1 MKRVAFRWL
10 LVLILCLTLLPTVV
24 LAETDDITPIEPDKD
39 ENGVYQI
46 SNANELYGFAEIVND
61 LQNEDS
67 WNPHAN
73 AVLTADITVNEGVLK
88 PDGTLNTEKKDTFK
102 QWTPIGYNAS
112 SKGVWYGGTFDG
124 QNHTISGLYCDTD
137 QLCAGLFGHAKSNS
151 FIKNV
156 TVADSY
162 FSARNYVG
170 GVCGWNEYCTVA
182 GCINEST
189 VVGTS
194 NYSPVGGVCGYSD
207 YGYIEKCS
215 NFGTVIGI
223 GAHSDV
229 GGVCGRNGHRSIVGC
244 YNAGTVTGNGWS
256 VGGVCGSFSQG
267 AIIGCHNVGV
277 VTGSGKYV
285 GGVYGYKERNIGK
298 GCYYLVSDAVEGDEQ
313 AKTAADFKNGTVCD
327 LLNETLKEHNLEF
340 MFYQG
345 NDYPVLTPQI
355 IFIGIEDGKTY
366 CGKVNFTV
374 RCAVSVT
381 EDGKELVPD
390 EYNQYILLPSKH
402 TITATDAEG
411 KSKTVAVT
419 VNAEHTGGTATCTAK
434 ARCEVCGAEYGELI
448 DHNYEAKYDES
459 THWSECSCCKDIKD
473 RAAHSFA
480 AHNCETSAPCT
491 ECNYV
496 KPAGQHNYGEYKQTK
511 APTCTEAGEE
521 TRTCGI
527 CNYEDT
533 RTIDALGHDFGD
545 WTVTTEATCT
555 QNGKKS
561 RTCKRDGCD
570 ATDTVDI
577 PANGHTEVTDA
588 AVEPTCTVPGKTE
601 GKHCSVCNEILVA
614 QTEIPAKGH
623 TWTAASCTAPRTCSV
638 CSATDGNPLGHD
650 WSDWTVTTEATC
662 TAKGEKTRSCKRDG
676 CDATETVDIPANG
689 HTEVTDAAVEPTCT
703 MAGKTEGKHCSVCN
717 EILVAQTEIPAKG
730 HTWTAASCTKPRT
743 CSVCSATDGDPLGHD
758 WSDWTVTTEATCT
771 AKGEKTR
778 SCKRDGCD
786 ASETVDIP
794 ANGHTEGKAV
804 RENVVSATK
813 DHKGSY
819 DEVVYCTVC
828 KTELSRVTRI
838 IPKLVDDIDAILPI
852 LPIIGKPGTASKFP
866 FRDVPASAWYYDAVK
881 SAWEVQLIDG
891 VTSTEF
897 RPDANMTVAQAIKL
911 ASALHQMT
919 HYGKVTLRNGA
930 PNWYSTYVSYA
941 IDSGL
946 IESTYGNYT
955 AAQMNS
961 PVTRAEFVHIFH
973 AAVDDLRGMNTVTD
987 NVIPDVKTG
996 DAFAA
1001 EIYDFYRAGILTGS
1015 DANGTFHPASSI
1027 KRSEVAAIL
1036 IRMYDTSVRKTIKL
1050 G

>member
-229 GGVCGRNGHRSIVGC
+229 GGVSGRNGHRSIVGC

-676 CDATETVDIPANG
+676 CDA
-689 HTEVTDAAVEPTCT
+689 
-703 MAGKTEGKHCSVCN
+703 
-717 EILVAQTEIPAKG
+717 
-730 HTWTAASCTKPRT
+730 
-743 CSVCSATDGDPLGHD
+743 
-758 WSDWTVTTEATCT
+758 
-771 AKGEKTR
+771 
-778 SCKRDGCD
+778 
-786 ASETVDIP
+786 SETVDIP

>member
-638 CSATDGNPLGHD
+638 CSATDGDPLGHD

-676 CDATETVDIPANG
+676 CDASETVDIPANG

-703 MAGKTEGKHCSVCN
+703 VPGKTEGKHCSVCN

-730 HTWTAASCTKPRT
+730 HTWTAASCTAPRT